1 MLQTQNR
8 NKSYLPNEKK
18 NKDKNNYCFT
28 KYDNNIAFQSKANPE
43 QYPQNAFFAVVTL
56 TLNRSS

>member
-43 QYPQNAFFAVVTL
+43 QDPQNAFSL
-56 TLNRSS
+56 L